1 VLVFIGDA
9 SGGWCWFSVRIYGGF
24 VVVNGSFG
32 GDADAAFC
40 GGACGGFW

>member
-1 VLVFIGDA
+1 MVV
-9 SGGWCWFSVRIYGGF
+9 F

-32 GDADAAFC
+32 GGVDAAFC